1 MTLVEMLVAMALT
14 LLMMAAVAQIF
25 GMLGQGVNGSRSMAE
40 LNDRMRATAYRLR
53 QDLAGVTVDTTP
65 PVKPELNS
73 GYLEIIEGP
82 CSDLV
87 YSYDPK
93 GGASFDKSNGAPDAK
108 GVWQGNP
115 EPYLTN
121 IGSDDRIVGDVD
133 DIILFTTRSPGEL
146 FSGKAD
152 SRNGGL
158 EGGGFRSPYAEVVW
172 FCKPAI
178 NSFNPRTYTL
188 HRRQRLIAAHPGAE
202 PFVNTSKSGAAANM
216 AGGPPNTLP
225 FEDWPTLHAMTDISC
240 RRQGN
245 LAIPNCLGDLT
256 RRENRFLPARL
267 SEGQCGSDVRR
278 HIASLRRRRPAHQ
291 RDRLRHPCLGSRRA
305 DSDSCHGRRRQRHK
319 GGRGSGG
326 SRLRAHEPES
336 ERQRGRCVCG
346 PRQRTLQW
354 LHSWRPV
361 QSDVRA
367 LHQAAKP
374 RDPRPADVL
383 HMVDPLR
390 SDGDPAGSPVFHIT
404 RGDRDPHPLLR
415 TVEPPGATDHHPP
428 RLRAVDQWRQ
438 DIAPERHSRKLDI
451 ATVST
456 DNPCGA
462 SRRDVA
468 SSHRF

>member
-256 RRENRFLPARL
+256 RRENRFLHDAAFPHDFQKDSADLTYDATSPRFGEDVLLTNVIAFDIRVWDPDAPIQTPATGVAANDTKVAVAPGDPGYAPTSPNL
-267 SEGQCGSDVRR
+267 NVNAGGAYVDLGNELYSGS
-278 HIASLRRRRPAHQ
+278 ILGG
-291 RDRLRHPCLGSRRA
+291 PCN
-305 DSDSCHGRRRQRHK
+305 QM
-319 GGRGSGG
+319 SGLYIKPPNPG
-326 SRLRAHEPES
+326 TP
-336 ERQRGRCVCG
+336 G
-346 PRQRTLQW
+346 PRTFCTWSTHYGQMGIPQAPPYSTSLEGIEIRIRCYEPSSRQVRQITIR
-354 LHSWRPV
+354 HAFV
-361 QSDVRA
+361 Q
-367 LHQAAKP
+367 
-374 RDPRPADVL
+374 
-383 HMVDPLR
+383 
-390 SDGDPAGSPVFHIT
+390 
-404 RGDRDPHPLLR
+404 
-415 TVEPPGATDHHPP
+415 
-428 RLRAVDQWRQ
+428 
-438 DIAPERHSRKLDI
+438 
-451 ATVST
+451 
-456 DNPCGA
+456 
-462 SRRDVA
+462 
-468 SSHRF
+468 